1 MEHILQFAINI
12 DDDTIKKNVE
22 AKAEKQ
28 IIDQLAINVK
38 SSIVNKWGSLT
49 SVAETVIRDVM
60 EEHKDEIIKLAA
72 DSVAESIKRSKK
84 YREALANIVEEMN
97 DDR

>member
-12 DDDTIKKNVE
+12 DDNTIKQNIE

-28 IIDQLAINVK
+28 VIEQLVKDVK
-38 SSIVNKWGSLT
+38 SSIIDKWGSLT
-49 SVAETVIRDVM
+49 FTSENIIRTVM

-72 DSVAESIKRSKK
+72 DNVAESMKRSKK
-84 YREALANIVEEMN
+84 YREALANIVGEIE
-97 DDR
+97 

>member
-12 DDDTIKKNVE
+12 DDNTIKQNIE

-28 IIDQLAINVK
+28 VIEQVASAIK
-38 SSIVNKWGSLT
+38 SSIIDKWGSLT
-49 SVAETVIRDVM
+49 FTSETIIRTVM

-72 DSVAESIKRSKK
+72 ENVAESMKRSKK
-84 YREALANIVEEMN
+84 YREALANIVEEIE
-97 DDR
+97 

>member
-12 DDDTIKKNVE
+12 DDNTIKQNIE

-28 IIDQLAINVK
+28 VIEQLVKDVK
-38 SSIVNKWGSLT
+38 SSIIDKWGSLT
-49 SVAETVIRDVM
+49 FTSENIIRTVM

-72 DSVAESIKRSKK
+72 DNVAESMKRSKK
-84 YREALANIVEEMN
+84 YREALANIVEEIE
-97 DDR
+97 

>member
-12 DDDTIKKNVE
+12 DDDTIKKNIE

-49 SVAETVIRDVM
+49 SVAETTIRDVM

>member
-12 DDDTIKKNVE
+12 DDDTIKKNIE
-22 AKAEKQ
+22 ANAEKQ
-28 IIDQLAINVK
+28 IVEQIAKDIKSAILGNY
-38 SSIVNKWGSLT
+38 GSLT
-49 SVAETVIRDVM
+49 RTGETIVRTVM